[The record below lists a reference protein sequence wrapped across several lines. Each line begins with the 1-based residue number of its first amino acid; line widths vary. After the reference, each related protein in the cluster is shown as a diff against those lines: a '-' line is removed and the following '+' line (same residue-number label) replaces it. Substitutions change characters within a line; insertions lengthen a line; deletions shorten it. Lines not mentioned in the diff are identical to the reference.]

1 MKEEHS
7 MYVKDKYNKL
17 SDAEIVSL
25 VVDEGNQEALTYL
38 LYEKYYGRF
47 CFLANRYYGTLFY
60 LEDLIIELYLRLKGK
75 KGDWKVLNSF
85 QGKSSFETWLCR
97 VASNLFLEKRPEL
110 IGFAEKT
117 VSIDGTDNN
126 GMVAGADSDDSI
138 EEILLLEAIN
148 RLENQEYK
156 FILLKGLEGYLPA
169 EISQMLTEQRR
180 KEGRMKYRSNETEII
195 PTADYIYMIKPRALK
210 EVSNIMN
217 LLEKEWL

>member
-1 MKEEHS
+1 
-7 MYVKDKYNKL
+7 MYVKDKYSKL

-25 VVDEGNQEALTYL
+25 AVEKGNEEALTYL
-38 LYEKYYGRF
+38 LYEKYYRRF

-60 LEDLIIELYLRLKGK
+60 LEDLIIELYLRLKGQ

-110 IGFAEKT
+110 IGFVERT

-126 GMVAGADSDDSI
+126 GTVKEPAPDENI
-138 EEILLLEAIN
+138 EEVLLLEAIN
-148 RLENQEYK
+148 RLENEEYK
-156 FILLKGLEGYLPA
+156 FILLKELEGYSPA
-169 EISQMLTEQRR
+169 EIAKMLTEQRR
-180 KEGRMKYRSNETEII
+180 KEGRMKYRSNKERDEII
-195 PTADYIYMIKPRALK
+195 PTADYIYMIKSRALK
-210 EVSNIMN
+210 EVSDIMN

>member
-1 MKEEHS
+1 
-7 MYVKDKYNKL
+7 MYVKDKYSKL

-25 VVDEGNQEALTYL
+25 AIEKGNEEALTYL
-38 LYEKYYGRF
+38 LYEKYYRRF

-60 LEDLIIELYLRLKGK
+60 LEDLIIELYLRLKGQ

-110 IGFAEKT
+110 IGFVERT

-126 GMVAGADSDDSI
+126 GTVKEPAPDENI
-138 EEILLLEAIN
+138 EEVLLLEAIN
-148 RLENQEYK
+148 RLENEEYK
-156 FILLKGLEGYLPA
+156 FILLKELEGYSPA
-169 EISQMLTEQRR
+169 EIAKMLTEQRR
-180 KEGRMKYRSNETEII
+180 KEGRMKYRSNKDGKEII
-195 PTADYIYMIKPRALK
+195 PTADYIYMIKSRALK
-210 EVSNIMN
+210 EVSDIMN

>member
-1 MKEEHS
+1 
-7 MYVKDKYNKL
+7 MYVKDKYSKL

-25 VVDEGNQEALTYL
+25 AIEKGNEEALTYL
-38 LYEKYYGRF
+38 LYEKYYRRF

-60 LEDLIIELYLRLKGK
+60 LEDLIIELYLRLKGQ

-110 IGFAEKT
+110 IGFVERT

-126 GMVAGADSDDSI
+126 GTVKEPAPDENI
-138 EEILLLEAIN
+138 EEVLLLEAIN
-148 RLENQEYK
+148 RLENEEYK
-156 FILLKGLEGYLPA
+156 FILLKELEGYSPA
-169 EISQMLTEQRR
+169 EIAKMLTEQRR
-180 KEGRMKYRSNETEII
+180 KEGRMKYRSNKERDEII
-195 PTADYIYMIKPRALK
+195 PTADYIYMIKSRALK
-210 EVSNIMN
+210 EVSDIMN